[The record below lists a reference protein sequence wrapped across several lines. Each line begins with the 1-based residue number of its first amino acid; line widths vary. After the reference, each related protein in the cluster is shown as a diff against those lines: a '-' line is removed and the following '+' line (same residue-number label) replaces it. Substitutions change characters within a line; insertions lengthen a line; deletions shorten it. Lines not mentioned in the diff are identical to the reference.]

1 MSVFFYVLFF
11 TGIFLM
17 VGGTFRAIRAH
28 SFIVSLHFL
37 GISDTV
43 GLCFLVV
50 AAFVGELLTLMEMF
64 AIIGIL
70 IISGPLVTH
79 IIARAYLSSRRK

>member
-1 MSVFFYVLFF
+1 MSVLFYLLFF

-17 VGGTFRAIRAH
+17 IGGTFRAVRAH
-28 SFIVSLHFL
+28 GFIVSLHFL

-43 GLCFLVV
+43 GLCFLVIS
-50 AAFVGELLTLMEMF
+50 AFVGGLLNLMEMF

-70 IISGPLVTH
+70 IVSGPLVTH